1 MIKVFEKN
9 KNGKIEFTKDE
20 LEKLLNEVWWDGKS
34 HATYTWT
41 SPYWQ
46 TITTPYYATGTIT
59 ATISGTSTAG
69 VTVEYSSENDR
80 KL

>member
-34 HATYTWT
+34 YSNTYSWY
-41 SPYWQ
+41 SPAPFNPWYS
-46 TITTPYYATGTIT
+46 TTCSSAEVG
-59 ATISGTSTAG
+59 ISGTTTTG
-69 VTVEYSSENDR
+69 VTIKTKE
-80 KL
+80 